1 MDEQSGTNLKNNV
14 KYQLEEEKIC
24 QKDIN
29 STAIVRDFENNST
42 VFNFQPDV
50 ISVCICC
57 LTLSNRL
64 FVFVYICIY
73 TLVIKTK
80 AKLS

>member
-29 STAIVRDFENNST
+29 STAIVRDIEN
-42 VFNFQPDV
+42 
-50 ISVCICC
+50 
-57 LTLSNRL
+57 
-64 FVFVYICIY
+64 Y
-73 TLVIKTK
+73 
-80 AKLS
+80 